1 MLPKCVC
8 KKALLE
14 LVALIDKVASL
25 QDQLDNL
32 TLTTTTSTTTTTTT
46 PAPAD
51 GR

>member
-14 LVALIDKVASL
+14 LKALIEKVDSL

-32 TLTTTTSTTTTTTT
+32 TPNTTTPTPTSA

-51 GR
+51 GQ